1 MTNKTLLTNEIASQM
16 EELKHLEVGSA
27 QYETAVNGISKLFDK
42 ALEIDKLEA
51 ETRYK
56 YDVLDEETDM
66 KRKQLEAD
74 KHDRKIK
81 NLLTGLGIGIPAGIS
96 VWGTLKSIEFEKFGS
111 ITTLAGKTHLN
122 KVLNLFKK

>member
-96 VWGTLKSIEFEKFGS
+96 VWGTLKSIEFETFGS

>member
-16 EELKHLEVGSA
+16 EELSHLEVGST
-27 QYETAVNGISKLFDK
+27 QYETAVNGITKLMDR
-42 ALEIDKLEA
+42 ALEIDRLEA
-51 ETRYK
+51 EMQDKTDAREMDACFK
-56 YDVLDEETDM
+56 QQQLD
-66 KRKQLEAD
+66 AD

>member
-1 MTNKTLLTNEIASQM
+1 MTNKELLTSEIGSQM
-16 EELKHLEVGSA
+16 EELKHLEVGSE

-51 ETRYK
+51 EMQDRADAREMDACFK
-56 YDVLDEETDM
+56 QQ
-66 KRKQLEAD
+66 QLEAD

-111 ITTLAGKTHLN
+111 ITTLAGKTHIN

>member
-96 VWGTLKSIEFEKFGS
+96 VWGTLKSIEFEEFGS